1 MKRLKKNN
9 KGFSLVELIAAV
21 AILAVVVT
29 PLLHSFVT
37 SSKVSNRA
45 TEISEATLAGKNI
58 LETVDARPLSEFQQ
72 VSDSNSAAMLLGDDS
87 SGTTITP
94 IGQLDID
101 GDIVPDEK
109 GGFDVALQN
118 VKVGNALY
126 DAKVEFSR
134 GDEDAQFTVNGE
146 TKNSTSHG
154 LYLINGEKIAKYS
167 GMDGV
172 FCQTFYKT
180 GNPDYMVDEV
190 YKTEAKTNVKM
201 PADYISRQRFIRL
214 EAYKDSDGLVWARLS
229 YTYQFKY
236 YELDNEGFKTEIVK
250 AWPDSPSPGA
260 AGYAA
265 CTYSYSIFPG
275 GFEPRNKDGSVSIY
289 IMYYPDY
296 YADYTDETNYTVK
309 CRKDTIDIYNIADEG
324 YDVDLRVFLYK
335 QNPINYYSD
344 NYEKFT
350 DTQLA
355 GTNYK
360 ADVTMFKP
368 DSFEI
373 TEGEQRE
380 TLLYT
385 NVDEKLGTGE
395 QLPAGDFRFIL
406 AQARY
411 EGFDPDDPDWDPT
424 EEGAPTIYYP
434 IDTPPLDISLD
445 LVRKDKEIRIYN
457 IKITLYKKNS
467 ATISTQMGEDDT
479 VITSCVFSGNPI
491 YVVEGTKTP

>member
-1 MKRLKKNN
+1 MKRLKKNS

-37 SSKVSNRA
+37 STKVSNRA
-45 TEISEATLAGKNI
+45 TEISEATLAGKNL

-72 VSDSNSAAMLLGDDS
+72 ISDSNSAAMLLGDDA

-94 IGQLDID
+94 IGQFDVD
-101 GDIVPDEK
+101 GDIVPGEEGD
-109 GGFDVALQN
+109 FNVAVQN

-126 DAKVEFSR
+126 DAKVEFTR
-134 GDEDAQFTVNGE
+134 GDKEEVFTVNGE
-146 TKNSTSHG
+146 DKPSTSHG

-172 FCQTFYKT
+172 FCQTYFKT

-190 YKTEAKTNVKM
+190 FKTEAKTNAKM
-201 PADYISRQRFIRL
+201 PSDYISRQRFIRL

-236 YELDNEGFKTEIVK
+236 YELDNEGFKTENVIS
-250 AWPDSPSPGA
+250 WPISPDPSAPGYSA
-260 AGYAA
+260 V
-265 CTYSYSIFPG
+265 TYSYSLFPG

-289 IMYYPDY
+289 LMYYPDY
-296 YADYTDETNYTVK
+296 YADYTDETHYTVK
-309 CRKDTIDIYNIADEG
+309 ARKDTIDIYNIADEG

-335 QNPINYYSD
+335 QNPVNYYSD
-344 NYEKFT
+344 EYEKFT

-355 GTNYK
+355 GTRYQ

-368 DSFEI
+368 DDFEI
-373 TEGEQRE
+373 TEGEARE

-385 NVDEKLGTGE
+385 NVDEDLSTGA
-395 QLPAGDFRFIL
+395 QIPSGDFRFIL

-411 EGFDPDDPDWDPT
+411 EGFNPDDPDWDPT

-457 IKITLYKKNS
+457 IKITLYKRNS
-467 ATISTQMGEDDT
+467 ASITSEMGEDDT
-479 VITSCVFSGNPI
+479 VITSCTFSGKPVYI
-491 YVVEGTKTP
+491 VEGTKTP